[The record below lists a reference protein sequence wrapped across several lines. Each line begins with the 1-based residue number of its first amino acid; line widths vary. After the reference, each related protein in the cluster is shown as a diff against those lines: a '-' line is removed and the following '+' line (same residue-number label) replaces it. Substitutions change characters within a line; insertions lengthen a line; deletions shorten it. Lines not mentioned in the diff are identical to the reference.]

1 MMIDFL
7 LKKIYKA
14 LLCFFFR
21 IQSTKY
27 VLKYI
32 FKTLSCYSI
41 DCTDSSEVEKLPK
54 HVKVKIGSGLDAPV
68 AAAAAILC
76 SKWPVAI

>member
-1 MMIDFL
+1 M
-7 LKKIYKA
+7 
-14 LLCFFFR
+14 
-21 IQSTKY
+21 
-27 VLKYI
+27 
-32 FKTLSCYSI
+32 SCYSI

-68 AAAAAILC
+68 AAAAAILG